1 VNGEFVQL
9 QRGAG
14 AASVVAAEIVG
25 ALHTA
30 PEAWISPKIQCG

>member
-1 VNGEFVQL
+1 VNGDLVEL
-9 QRGAG
+9 LRGAG
-14 AASVVAAEIVG
+14 AASVVTAEIVG